1 LSEPA
6 ARATPAWAP
15 EPPHLSILVP
25 TWNAEATVE
34 RALGSVLAEGA
45 IPLELVVV
53 DDASTDRTAEIVA
66 GLAERDPR
74 VVLVKLRANG
84 GVSNAR
90 NRALGMARGDWIAFL
105 DADDLL
111 LPGSLEALMEPTR
124 DPAVR
129 VVNGQRLQND
139 GERRW
144 VSKVYD
150 NADIR
155 LPGRK
160 SIATHPGL
168 MYYAAIHGK
177 VFHRSLLRDLE
188 FEGRVLGDQPWTI
201 RALLR
206 AGDGIEVIDQD
217 VYEWTH
223 PHPDRWVATI
233 TSTSRS
239 SAAKGAEMVGMAPV
253 VFRSV
258 SDEVD
263 RAVPDPDARLAI
275 KRVYFE
281 RLIRSDVSVAVRN
294 ALVRR
299 DPGTARLLTAVG
311 AFLEAVPGEIVGRS
325 TALVRLVLLPP
336 ATHWDGLVRSARPSY
351 WAMLAVAVRAKPG
364 TRDRDRRWSAV
375 RALVATEHVPPP
387 LGPALASA
395 SLALVTR
402 VRRQRDWLR
411 RSKDAVPSERP

>member
-1 LSEPA
+1 MSEPA
-6 ARATPAWAP
+6 ASATPAPASDAP
-15 EPPHLSILVP
+15 RLSILVP
-25 TWNAEATVE
+25 TWNAEATIE
-34 RALGSVLAEGA
+34 RALESVLAERA
-45 IPLELVVV
+45 IPLEVIVV
-53 DDASTDRTAEIVA
+53 DDASTDGTADIVA
-66 GLAERDPR
+66 AVAERDPR
-74 VVLVKLRANG
+74 VVLVRLRANG
-84 GVSNAR
+84 GVSAAR
-90 NRALGMARGDWIAFL
+90 NRALAMVRGEWVAFL

-111 LPGSLEALMEPTR
+111 LPGALDALMGPTR

-129 VVNGQRLQND
+129 VVIGQRIQND

-144 VSKVYD
+144 ISKGYD
-150 NADIR
+150 NADVR

-233 TSTSRS
+233 TSTSKS

-263 RAVPDPDARLAI
+263 LAVPDLDARQAI
-275 KRVYFE
+275 KRAYFE

-311 AFLEAVPGEIVGRS
+311 AFLESVPGEIVATS

-336 ATHWDGLVRSARPSY
+336 ATHWDALVRSARPSY
-351 WAMLAVAVRAKPG
+351 WAMLAAAARAKPG
-364 TRDRDRRWSAV
+364 SGHRSRWWWAV
-375 RALVATEHVPPP
+375 RALVAIEHIPPP
-387 LGPALASA
+387 VGPSLASA
-395 SLALVTR
+395 ILSLVARGRR
-402 VRRQRDWLR
+402 VVVWLR
-411 RSKDAVPSERP
+411 RSGRG

>member
-1 LSEPA
+1 MSEPA
-6 ARATPAWAP
+6 ASATPAPAP
-15 EPPHLSILVP
+15 DAPRLSILIP

-34 RALGSVLAEGA
+34 RALDSVLAEHA
-45 IPLELVVV
+45 IPLEVVVV
-53 DDASTDRTAEIVA
+53 DDASTDGTADIVA
-66 GLAERDPR
+66 AIAERDPR
-74 VVLVKLRANG
+74 VVLVRLRANG
-84 GVSNAR
+84 GVSAAR
-90 NRALGMARGDWIAFL
+90 NRGLATVRGEWVAFL

-111 LPGSLEALMEPTR
+111 LPGALDALMAPTR
-124 DPAVR
+124 DPGVR
-129 VVNGQRLQND
+129 VVIGQRIQND

-144 VSKVYD
+144 ISKGYD
-150 NADIR
+150 NADVR

-217 VYEWTH
+217 VYEWTQ

-233 TSTSRS
+233 TSTSKS

-263 RAVPDPDARLAI
+263 LAVPDLDARQAI
-275 KRVYFE
+275 KRAYFE

-299 DPGTARLLTAVG
+299 DPGTARLLDG
-311 AFLEAVPGEIVGRS
+311 GRRVPGGG
-325 TALVRLVLLPP
+325 A
-336 ATHWDGLVRSARPSY
+336 G
-351 WAMLAVAVRAKPG
+351 
-364 TRDRDRRWSAV
+364 RDRRDLDGPCPSRT
-375 RALVATEHVPPP
+375 RAAGDTLGRAGP
-387 LGPALASA
+387 LGSTELLGDARGRRAGQ
-395 SLALVTR
+395 TR
-402 VRRQRDWLR
+402 DG
-411 RSKDAVPSERP
+411 

>member
-1 LSEPA
+1 M
-6 ARATPAWAP
+6 PAWAP
-15 EPPHLSILVP
+15 DPPRLSILVP
-25 TWNAEATVE
+25 TWNAEATIA
-34 RALGSVLAEGA
+34 RALDSVLAEA
-45 IPLELVVV
+45 TIPLELVVI
-53 DDASTDRTAEIVA
+53 DDASTDRTTDIVA
-66 GLAERDPR
+66 ALAERDPR

-90 NRALGMARGDWIAFL
+90 NRGLAMARGEWIAFI

-111 LPGSLEALMEPTR
+111 LPGALGALMGPTV

-129 VVNGQRLQND
+129 VVIGQRIQND

-144 VSKVYD
+144 VSKGYD
-150 NADIR
+150 NADVR

-206 AGDGIEVIDQD
+206 AGEGIEVIDQE

-233 TSTSRS
+233 TSTSKS

-253 VFRSV
+253 VCRSG

-263 RAVPDPDARLAI
+263 RAIPDTDTRQAI
-275 KRVYFE
+275 KRAYFE

-311 AFLEAVPGEIVGRS
+311 AFLEAVPSEIVARS

-336 ATHWDGLVRSARPSY
+336 ATHWDALVRSARPSY

-364 TRDRDRRWSAV
+364 KGRRDRRWSAI
-375 RALVATEHVPPP
+375 RALVAVEHVPPP
-387 LGPALASA
+387 LGPTLASA
-395 SLALVTR
+395 ILALVTR
-402 VRRQRDWLR
+402 GRRFVVWLR
-411 RSKDAVPSERP
+411 RSDRG

>member
-1 LSEPA
+1 V
-6 ARATPAWAP
+6 
-15 EPPHLSILVP
+15 I
-25 TWNAEATVE
+25 
-34 RALGSVLAEGA
+34 
-45 IPLELVVV
+45 
-53 DDASTDRTAEIVA
+53 
-66 GLAERDPR
+66 
-74 VVLVKLRANG
+74 
-84 GVSNAR
+84 
-90 NRALGMARGDWIAFL
+90 
-105 DADDLL
+105 
-111 LPGSLEALMEPTR
+111 
-124 DPAVR
+124 
-129 VVNGQRLQND
+129 GQRVQND

-144 VSKVYD
+144 ISKGYD
-150 NADIR
+150 NADVR

-206 AGDGIEVIDQD
+206 AADGIEVIDRD

-233 TSTSRS
+233 TSTSKS

-258 SDEVD
+258 AEEVD

-275 KRVYFE
+275 KRAYFE

-311 AFLEAVPGEIVGRS
+311 AFLEAVPGEIVGTS

-336 ATHWDGLVRSARPSY
+336 ATHWDALVRSARPSY

-364 TRDRDRRWSAV
+364 TRHRDRRWSAV
-375 RALVATEHVPPP
+375 RALVAVEHVPPP

-395 SLALVTR
+395 ILSLVTR
-402 VRRQRDWLR
+402 ARGLVVWLR
-411 RSKDAVPSERP
+411 RSDQR

>member
-1 LSEPA
+1 MSEPA
-6 ARATPAWAP
+6 ASATPAPAP
-15 EPPHLSILVP
+15 EAPRLSILIP

-34 RALGSVLAEGA
+34 RALDSVLAEQA
-45 IPLELVVV
+45 IPLEVVVV
-53 DDASTDRTAEIVA
+53 DDASTDGTADFVGAI
-66 GLAERDPR
+66 AERDPR
-74 VVLVKLRANG
+74 VVLVRLRANG
-84 GVSNAR
+84 GVSAAR
-90 NRALGMARGDWIAFL
+90 NRGLATVRGEWVAFL

-111 LPGSLEALMEPTR
+111 LPGALDALMAPTR
-124 DPAVR
+124 DPGVR
-129 VVNGQRLQND
+129 VVIGQRIQND

-144 VSKVYD
+144 ISKGYD
-150 NADIR
+150 NDDVR

-217 VYEWTH
+217 VYEWTQ
-223 PHPDRWVATI
+223 PHPGRWVATI
-233 TSTSRS
+233 TSTSKS

-263 RAVPDPDARLAI
+263 LAVPDLDARQAI
-275 KRVYFE
+275 KRAYFE

-299 DPGTARLLTAVG
+299 DPGTARLLTAIG
-311 AFLEAVPGEIVGRS
+311 AFLEAVPGEIVGTS
-325 TALVRLVLLPP
+325 SAEVRRVGVPP
-336 ATHWDGLVRSARPSY
+336 ATDEDALVRSAGARVWGMLDGPRPVG
-351 WAMLAVAVRAKPG
+351 AVAAGDALGRARPLG
-364 TRDRDRRWSAV
+364 TTELLGDARGRRAGQTRD
-375 RALVATEHVPPP
+375 
-387 LGPALASA
+387 G
-395 SLALVTR
+395 
-402 VRRQRDWLR
+402 
-411 RSKDAVPSERP
+411 